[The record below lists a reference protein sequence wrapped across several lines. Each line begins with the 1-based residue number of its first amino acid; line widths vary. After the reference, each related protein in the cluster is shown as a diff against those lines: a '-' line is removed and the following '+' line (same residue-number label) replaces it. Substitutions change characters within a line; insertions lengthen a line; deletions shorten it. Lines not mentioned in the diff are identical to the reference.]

1 MTDDRNPM
9 IILSFDAVGTED
21 LPYLKTLPHFSRFWR
36 EGAMCEKVK
45 SVYPS
50 LTYPAHT
57 TIVTGRY
64 PSGHGV
70 VNNIRFQP
78 KRVSPDWFWQR
89 KYIRGET
96 LYDAVRKNGGK
107 TAALLWPVTGR
118 GKIRYNLPEVFPNRK
133 WQNQIMVS
141 AWNGSLKYEL
151 ELEKRFGSLRKG
163 IRQPELDHFVQASL
177 LYTVERYRPDLT
189 LVHFTDVDTNRHL
202 YGVDSREA
210 KEALHRHDGR
220 LGALLDLL
228 DQMGWGERA
237 NVVILGDHYQKNVE
251 QAVCPNY
258 FFRKHNWI
266 EIKNGRI
273 HKWKV
278 LAWECDGSC
287 YIYVKDKNLTGQVME
302 VLQQMVRQHLCLRIY
317 RGKEAA
323 AMGADPDCTF
333 MLEGVKGTYFQNGWK
348 KPVCTEKAKLQKAT
362 HGYHPDGEGYT
373 TFFGGKGPDFKRGG
387 WEETMDLIDEGP
399 TLAAALKVRLDSA
412 DGIARK
418 KLLSIS
424 SDRVYNKK

>member
-151 ELEKRFGSLRKG
+151 ELEKRFGS
-163 IRQPELDHFVQASL
+163 
-177 LYTVERYRPDLT
+177 
-189 LVHFTDVDTNRHL
+189 
-202 YGVDSREA
+202 
-210 KEALHRHDGR
+210 
-220 LGALLDLL
+220 
-228 DQMGWGERA
+228 
-237 NVVILGDHYQKNVE
+237 
-251 QAVCPNY
+251 
-258 FFRKHNWI
+258 
-266 EIKNGRI
+266 
-273 HKWKV
+273 
-278 LAWECDGSC
+278 
-287 YIYVKDKNLTGQVME
+287 
-302 VLQQMVRQHLCLRIY
+302 
-317 RGKEAA
+317 
-323 AMGADPDCTF
+323 
-333 MLEGVKGTYFQNGWK
+333 
-348 KPVCTEKAKLQKAT
+348 
-362 HGYHPDGEGYT
+362 
-373 TFFGGKGPDFKRGG
+373 
-387 WEETMDLIDEGP
+387 
-399 TLAAALKVRLDSA
+399 
-412 DGIARK
+412 
-418 KLLSIS
+418 
-424 SDRVYNKK
+424 